1 MKVILNA
8 SLGTSKKNADIQ
20 ESGIRLYIRPTD
32 RSHYFPELFTTE
44 GEEINIV
51 ELVLETGVLEGVD
64 FVAKEKIHEIA
75 IGKIKKGQLI
85 ASNGKEYTTTK
96 MKPIEYNIDGDRF
109 LIQQGENFG
118 YKIQGRIVTTKGL
131 DQYKIFTNKGLT
143 VKLLGILKKTSLIYD
158 VFSLFN
164 WASNPKESLSMPFVP
179 TEVIGMAIEQVVQAT
194 DEGVEDRIQN
204 MLNKAKRKGLKS
216 VRKFISSW
224 RSGVGVDFDLYNISI
239 NVASEILQGKI
250 QTLEEM
256 QERNNEEYFTIP
268 KPVYVLY
275 RIIDKDEYYYPIAVI
290 ESFFVEYDKE
300 M

>member
-20 ESGIRLYIRPTD
+20 ESEIRLYIHPTD
-32 RSHYFPELFTTE
+32 RSHYSPELFTAK

-75 IGKIKKGQLI
+75 IGKIKKGQLV
-85 ASNGKEYTTTK
+85 ASNGKEYTTIK
-96 MKPIEYNIDGDRF
+96 MKPIEYNIDGGSF
-109 LIQQGENFG
+109 QIQQGQNFG
-118 YKIQGRIVTTKGL
+118 YKIQGRIITTKGL
-131 DQYKIFTNKGLT
+131 DQYKIFTNKGFT

-158 VFSLFN
+158 VFNLFD
-164 WASNPKESLSMPFVP
+164 WASNPKESLSIPFVP
-179 TEVIGMAIEQVVQAT
+179 TEVIGMAIEQAVQAT
-194 DEGVEDRIQN
+194 DEGVEDIILN
-204 MLNKAKRKGLKS
+204 MLNKAKHEGLES
-216 VRKFISSW
+216 VRKFITSW
-224 RSGVGVDFDLYNISI
+224 KSGVGVDFDLYNIST

-256 QERNNEEYFTIP
+256 FRRSDEEDFTIL

-275 RIIDKDEYYYPIAVI
+275 RIVDKEECYYPIAII
-290 ESFFVEYDKE
+290 ESFFVEYDE
-300 M
+300 EI